1 MTREEEHQML
11 RYVRQLHGY
20 KVRGPRIL
28 FGLALGVCA
37 FVVGIPILVG
47 ILVAISR
54 LLHASIQ

>member
-11 RYVRQLHGY
+11 RYVRQLHAY

-28 FGLALGVCA
+28 LGLAVGVCA
-37 FVVGIPILVG
+37 FVVGIPIL
-47 ILVAISR
+47 ILVLAAISR